1 MIWKEFFDAVHQC
14 LDPLLHQAVTQKLF
28 EDIIARIVPTK
39 FDGTGSSCNSSE
51 NLIFISAD
59 EECIVR
65 YAAGYVPFALI
76 RKYEKQCANNS
87 MALSCIEC
95 LCNMAVQGEDS
106 SFLEYNSAWISQVNR
121 GGLFELND
129 TAYRLF
135 KEIEL
140 EIRISLPS
148 HLKRNKTTNTSKE
161 SLMSSVINKKKVQIH
176 WYNLCTNMHDT
187 TLAIKLLKEIVEL
200 WLTIRGNSIAG
211 QWLEMYKSCTAKNT
225 KSKARLRKALKEKQ

>member
-65 YAAGYVPFALI
+65 YAAGYVPLALI

-95 LCNMAVQGEDS
+95 LCNMAIQGEDS
-106 SFLEYNSAWISQVNR
+106 SFLDLTSAWISRVNR

-129 TAYRLF
+129 
-135 KEIEL
+135 
-140 EIRISLPS
+140 
-148 HLKRNKTTNTSKE
+148 
-161 SLMSSVINKKKVQIH
+161 
-176 WYNLCTNMHDT
+176 
-187 TLAIKLLKEIVEL
+187 
-200 WLTIRGNSIAG
+200 IA
-211 QWLEMYKSCTAKNT
+211 
-225 KSKARLRKALKEKQ
+225 